1 MWTRMAL
8 AVLAA
13 AVLAA
18 CKREASGGMPPV
30 SEWKPPAPK
39 PSVVE
44 GGRRGKGTA
53 RGSASHALGADPD
66 DPHAGLDVDE
76 PEGDEDEEG
85 EPAGAE
91 EAADEADENPH
102 GDDEAQMAP
111 RETLA
116 RGQIRAGGEAEAV
129 VKPGTVLYVSAVPV
143 GADDRPAGSAVA
155 VERFEIAALPMPFE
169 LKGGRFQGDV
179 LITAWTDA
187 DGEAR
192 TRQAGD
198 AEGQVKARLPADGV
212 DLVLDRVLK

>member
-1 MWTRMAL
+1 MAL

-13 AVLAA
+13 ALIAA

-30 SEWKPPAPK
+30 SEWKPPAPR

-44 GGRRGKGTA
+44 GGRRSRGKA
-53 RGSASHALGADPD
+53 RASASHALGADPD
-66 DPHAGLDVDE
+66 DPHAGLDVE
-76 PEGDEDEEG
+76 QPEGDEDDEG
-85 EPAGAE
+85 GPAGAE

-102 GDDEAQMAP
+102 GDDQEAMAP

-129 VKPGTVLYVSAVPV
+129 VKPGAVLYVSAVPV
-143 GADDRPAGSAVA
+143 GDDDKPSGSAVA
-155 VERFEIAALPMPFE
+155 VERFEISAMPMPFE
-169 LKGGRFQGDV
+169 LKGGRFEGDV
-179 LITAWTDA
+179 VITAWTDA

-198 AEGQVKARLPADGV
+198 AEGQIRARLPADGI

>member
-1 MWTRMAL
+1 MAL

-13 AVLAA
+13 ALLAA
-18 CKREASGGMPPV
+18 CKRDASGGMPPV

-44 GGRRGKGTA
+44 GGRRGKGA
-53 RGSASHALGADPD
+53 KRGSASHALGADPN
-66 DPHAGLDVDE
+66 DPHAGIDMDQ
-76 PEGDEDEEG
+76 PEGEEG
-85 EPAGAE
+85 EEDGEGGPAGAE
-91 EAADEADENPH
+91 EAADDADENPH

-116 RGQIRAGGEAEAV
+116 RGQIRTGGEAEAA
-129 VKPGTVLYVSAVPV
+129 VKPGSVLYVSAVPV
-143 GADDRPAGSAVA
+143 GDDDKPSGSAVA
-155 VERFEIAALPMPFE
+155 VERFEVSALPMPFE

-198 AEGQVKARLPADGV
+198 AEGQVRARLPADGI